1 MTAFS
6 AELWNLESMGAWV
19 FVTLPLDLSLSIKE
33 VPRPPAPGFG
43 SLRVVARIGDTEWR
57 TSIFP
62 EAKTGCYVLP
72 VKKAVRA
79 AEGVSLGDTV
89 TVSLELV
96 D

>member
-1 MTAFS
+1 MSSFDAV
-6 AELWNLESMGAWV
+6 LWNTESMNAWV
-19 FVTLPLDLSLSIKE
+19 FVTLPPGLSESIRE

-43 SLRVVARIGDTEWR
+43 SLRVVAQIGGTEWR

-79 AEGVSLGDTV
+79 AEGVSLGDLV
-89 TVSLELV
+89 TVNVELI

>member
-1 MTAFS
+1 
-6 AELWNLESMGAWV
+6 MGAWV
-19 FVTLPLDLSLSIKE
+19 FVSLPLDLSESITE

-43 SLRVVARIGDTEWR
+43 SLRVVARIGDTTWS

-79 AEGVSLGDTV
+79 AEGVSIGDTV
-89 TVSLELV
+89 SVSVELV